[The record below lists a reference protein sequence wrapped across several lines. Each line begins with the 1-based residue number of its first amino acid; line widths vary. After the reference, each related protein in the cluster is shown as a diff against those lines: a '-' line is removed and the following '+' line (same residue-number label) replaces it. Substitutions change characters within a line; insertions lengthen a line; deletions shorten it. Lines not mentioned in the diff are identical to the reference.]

1 MDAQLAD
8 FPGVRGWMQRVT
20 SEPAPHCA
28 HVNTMLHKAAAA
40 AQWRR
45 ERQPQQQAKLCQP
58 CMMAAEIHAVSALMP
73 QIFSQWLKTDV
84 IRLMRRLTL
93 TMGI

>member
-8 FPGVRGWMQRVT
+8 FPGVRGGLQRVAA
-20 SEPAPHCA
+20 ELAPQWA

-40 AQWRR
+40 AQRRR

-58 CMMAAEIHAVSALMP
+58 CMMAAEVVMLCCT
-73 QIFSQWLKTDV
+73 QK
-84 IRLMRRLTL
+84 
-93 TMGI
+93 